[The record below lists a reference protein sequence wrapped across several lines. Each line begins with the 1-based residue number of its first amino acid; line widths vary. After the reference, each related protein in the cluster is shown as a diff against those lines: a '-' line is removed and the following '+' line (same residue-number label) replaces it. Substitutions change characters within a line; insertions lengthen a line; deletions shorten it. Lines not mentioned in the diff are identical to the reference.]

1 MNIKIEFPSDRADL
15 ALAFGQALTAIG
27 TGKALIN
34 WRSNADGQALAT
46 HEQSASTTAFDDQFT
61 EGPKQNTAQSATA
74 TTGSGNTSASAG
86 GDSADPKQNTVQSAT
101 ATTGSGNTS
110 ASAGG
115 ASAKTEADTERVD
128 KNGVVF
134 NPDFCA
140 VAQEPFYTSGKREGQ
155 WKKRR
160 AVSDDAY
167 DEWYAGERFGS
178 QIVEEA
184 ETSAE
189 QVFGK
194 PVLEADESIPQD
206 AGELMQY
213 VSEQQAAGA
222 LTQQDVTDA
231 YFSLGLGFDAIMNP
245 AGDIAENCRKI
256 YLRLKEVAQNG

>member
-27 TGKALIN
+27 TGKALII
-34 WRSNADGQALAT
+34 SPADA
-46 HEQSASTTAFDDQFT
+46 ASTTADEQSVSTTSHEQSVSTTDFDDQFT
-61 EGPKQNTAQSATA
+61 KDPKQNTA
-74 TTGSGNTSASAG
+74 
-86 GDSADPKQNTVQSAT
+86 QSAT

-128 KNGVVF
+128 KNGVAF
-134 NPDFCA
+134 NPEFCA
-140 VAQEPFYTSGKREGQ
+140 VAQEPFYTCGKREGQ

-231 YFSLGLGFDAIMNP
+231 YFKLGLGFDAIMNP
-245 AGDIAENCRKI
+245 EGDIAENCRNI